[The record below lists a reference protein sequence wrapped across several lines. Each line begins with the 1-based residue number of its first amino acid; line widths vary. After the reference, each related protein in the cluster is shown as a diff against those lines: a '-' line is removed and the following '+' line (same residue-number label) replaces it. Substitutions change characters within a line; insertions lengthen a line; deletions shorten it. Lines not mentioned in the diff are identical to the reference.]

1 MLQIAVMGKA
11 AIYAVVSGPTAMQV
25 VVIVDGESTTYG
37 DLWGYLTR
45 STGYSKITSG
55 EFRSDFW
62 EMRLSDQD
70 YFTRFYRDFK
80 PDAEASLLKGVTKD
94 VPKNVYPNIPKVAVV
109 PPSRSKR
116 RATKGLAEALEVKAP
131 IGPRRKLREEPYDP
145 EAKDGDGDGI
155 VQEGTAWER
164 PAGTRILDAAG
175 KEIARGQI
183 SGNRSRSH
191 RIVDA
196 DNNEV
201 EYTPTYE
208 RSEIGTIGRSV
219 GMIRGADSEPEAT
232 VEPAVEATRPSK
244 FPDYLNRPVAGIDR
258 LGKDARFS
266 DVTYV
271 IRSILN
277 EVAKRAG
284 MERLVEALGLVLPV
298 ENLPD
303 EWIRENL
310 LYPGVIPDDW
320 LGAYVDETE
329 LFMDE
334 IVERG
339 IHIAIPQFALFG
351 EEVRADRG
359 GSFRTPGILADE
371 RVKSQ
376 FETGT
381 SQGYLNPSFRSDFE
395 ADHMGVPQ
403 DIEETQR
410 PIYGFIPTQIDEGT
424 GEVNLYRDPAALY
437 SGGWPFGRGVILRLK
452 PGVEDRTT
460 ASFGD
465 SLDGRRYPIPLS
477 KQLRESHAQ
486 QLQESIDVRLEN
498 IPEGLPLTGEQNLV
512 IGAEGDPLHSV
523 VGPRLADRFIEEA
536 LSGSDSLVDVWF
548 PGRSE
553 RNPVNYIEAQIHGGV
568 DLADVEELI
577 LPEGMSMYERQPN
590 GAVLRT
596 DIDIRD
602 FLASDVPDAKL
613 LMEKALKHGITI
625 TYRHPETKKIETWY
639 APPSKAQPTVT
650 RQVGSFTGSTPDAVP
665 DVGPVLTDTPIGVN
679 ADSGDRDELPEPV
692 KPRAPYT
699 PAPPPFSGKAADI
712 VQMARLDFER
722 VLELLDE
729 EGYWLLDFETTGF
742 DHGNMPTQVAMVRV
756 EKGQVVQRINQFIN
770 PDRPLS
776 DWSRQHLRDGDGQP
790 LTEEWLAENG
800 ISVDEAQRRLSAL
813 LDGQIVVA
821 HNAPFDLEVLQR
833 IVDQNNGVLNLGGS
847 VDTLALMRMAV
858 PKGDG
863 DETGPKSH
871 ALGSLAEYLGYT
883 LGEDAH
889 DALADVDATNE
900 VLRRG
905 LVAAATNPR
914 AELGV
919 LDNLYMKRLYSRQ
932 QEQYEVDLA
941 KHRDAMRE
949 YNRQV
954 FEYRR
959 ALSGGKNASV
969 PDIRV
974 PYTPGPASSQTILDK
989 AQKQRLAVKS
999 ALRNQLIETLAS
1011 LGDGG
1016 DGREE
1021 WVRLHQTLAVES
1033 ESRSTG
1039 LSTSPEELG
1048 ETARKMTQSERI
1060 EFLEK
1065 NFGPIFDRDQEFIDE
1080 VIDEA
1085 LALHVDSEL
1094 TKQVYVPATEI
1105 VAAQILRD
1113 GRVMTQFEQP
1123 VEGLEGSLRERASV
1137 ETELLGVP
1145 RGTSDKNRPVYG
1157 YMPRTTDAE
1166 FGSTGTSDPDP
1177 TSDPSTIHGS
1187 IAIRL
1192 KDDIRDRT
1200 TATFGDSMTG
1210 SVGIAVPVTERARE
1224 ELLRSYPDPEVGS
1237 RTDVRNSLLQ
1247 AAVSDE
1253 FVEGVASVASGA
1265 WIDRLPDEM
1274 RRAVNARMRR
1284 SGMIASLTPQRPH
1297 YIEAQVHGG
1306 VSLDDIA
1313 ELVLPNEVGS
1323 FSDAMRAVLTLARWR
1338 NIRIRTADGRVPLET
1353 DTGWRFVRPDE
1364 NKSSHGVNSQS
1375 PYVEMKA
1382 ASRRIA
1388 LIDEPYNPDAKDGD
1402 GDGIVQEWT
1411 VWERPAGTVLLLDG
1425 KPVVRGQRIK
1435 STSLTARP
1443 TGLTVVDKDGN
1454 VVDYKPSYQPRL
1466 EEGSIGAG
1474 VGRLTPTG
1482 GASTPQPEAA
1492 APESQKPKKRGTPL
1506 SDVGGQ
1512 SIQER
1517 GTASVRQTARP
1528 AAPPQTSAQ
1537 PGVAPQPDPDARKL
1551 PVLPSRDRI
1560 EEFYT
1565 PGQGDVYNPQ
1575 KSSSEDVEGRVEWEL
1590 TQYLL
1595 VDYEELYDSYLSR
1608 MIEKILDDFDLS
1620 NPTEVEWFLEYIRP
1634 IAPNIDAIRELLKRS
1649 FDPLRERGVTS
1660 KYSFEDAALPIL
1672 QQLFKENFE
1681 SDISDALIEAH
1692 VDDLEVRTKGAPR
1705 VAILQNAL
1713 IKALQDGRILSQF
1726 ESGTSQGTY
1735 DPTYRRRLEQR
1746 AMGVPEM
1753 LNDQFRPI
1761 YGFFPDLNRLF
1772 GWTEDGEFV
1781 VSYGKRKNAEL
1792 PPLENSS
1799 VAPYGNIQVVLKE
1812 GLRERTTVSVGDS
1825 FGVRKA
1831 TAPLSDKALEE
1842 IGRKV
1847 GYERPDGT
1855 VDIDRVR
1862 RLTSVLSRKQ
1872 YGNFSLMALALNGL
1886 FTRQNPEKRK
1896 FLLDALKKSGYMKV
1910 DEIEEVPFGFE
1921 YTEAQIHGGVDIQDI
1936 EKVILPYANAETA
1949 PSALIALLDLRGIT
1963 YEFQFG

>member
-1 MLQIAVMGKA
+1 MLQIAVMGEA
-11 AIYAVVSGPTAMQV
+11 AIHAVVSGPTAMQV

-45 STGYSKITSG
+45 TTGYSKITSG
-55 EFRSDFW
+55 DFRSDFW

-70 YFTRFYRDFK
+70 YFDRFYRDFK
-80 PDAEASLLKGVTKD
+80 PDAEAASLKGVTKD
-94 VPKNVYPNIPKVAVV
+94 VPKNVYPKTPKVAVV

-116 RATKGLAEALEVKAP
+116 RTTKGLAEALQVKAP

-164 PAGTRILDAAG
+164 PAGTRILDATG

-219 GMIRGADSEPEAT
+219 GMIRGADSEPEPT

-244 FPDYLNRPVAGIDR
+244 SPDYLNRTVTGIER
-258 LGKDARFS
+258 LGQDARFS
-266 DVTYV
+266 GATNV
-271 IRSILN
+271 IRHVLN

-284 MERLVEALGLVLPV
+284 IERLLEALGIALPD
-298 ENLPD
+298 ENLPP
-303 EWIRENL
+303 EWIRQRL
-310 LYPGVIPDDW
+310 LFPGVIPENW
-320 LGAYVDETE
+320 LDAYVDETE

-359 GSFRTPGILADE
+359 GSFRTPGVLADE

-381 SQGYLNPSFRSDFE
+381 SQGYLDPNFRSEFE
-395 ADHMGVPQ
+395 ADRMGVPQ

-410 PIYGFIPTQIDEGT
+410 PIYGFIPSQIDGET
-424 GEVNLYRDPAALY
+424 GEVDLDRDPAKTY
-437 SGGWPFGRGVILRLK
+437 TGGWPNGHGAILRLK

-460 ASFGD
+460 ITFGD
-465 SLDGRRYPIPLS
+465 SLDGRMYPVPLS
-477 KQLRESHAQ
+477 RQLRESHAQ
-486 QLQESIDVRLEN
+486 QLQESIDLRLEN
-498 IPEGLPLTGEQNLV
+498 IPDGSPLTGEQNLL
-512 IGAEGDPLHSV
+512 IGAEGDPLYSTV
-523 VGPRLADRFIEEA
+523 APRLADRFIEEA
-536 LSGSDSLVDVWF
+536 LTGSDSLTDAWF

-568 DLADVEELI
+568 DLADVEEII
-577 LPEGMSMYERQPN
+577 LPETMSMYERQPN
-590 GAVLRT
+590 GVVLRT
-596 DIDIRD
+596 DLDIRD
-602 FLASDVPDAKL
+602 FLASDSPDAKL

-625 TYRHPETKKIETWY
+625 TYRHPETKKTETWY
-639 APPSKAQPTVT
+639 APPSKAQPAPT
-650 RQVGSFTGSTPDAVP
+650 RQVGSFTGSTPDSVP
-665 DVGPVLTDTPIGVN
+665 DVGPVLADAPIGVN

-699 PAPPPFSGKAADI
+699 PAPPPFAGKAADI
-712 VQMARLDFER
+712 VEMARGGFER

-742 DHGNMPTQVAMVRV
+742 DHGNMPTQVALVRV

-833 IVDQNNGVLNLGGS
+833 IVDQNDGVLNLGGS

-905 LVAAATNPR
+905 LVSAAANPR

-919 LDNLYMKRLYSRQ
+919 LDNAYMAALYRRQ
-932 QEQYEVDLA
+932 QEEHEVALA

-959 ALSGGKNASV
+959 ALSGGKTANV
-969 PDIRV
+969 PDVRV
-974 PYTPGPASSQTILDK
+974 PYTPGPASSQTILDR

-999 ALRNQLIETLAS
+999 ALRNRLIETLAS

-1021 WVRLHQTLAVES
+1021 WVRLHQTLTGES
-1033 ESRSTG
+1033 QS
-1039 LSTSPEELG
+1039 SPEELA
-1048 ETARKMTQSERI
+1048 ETARKMTQSERVG
-1060 EFLEK
+1060 FLEEK
-1065 NFGPIFDRDQEFIDE
+1065 FGPIFDNDQEFVDGI
-1080 VIDEA
+1080 VDEA
-1085 LALHVDSEL
+1085 LARHVDSEL

-1105 VAAQILRD
+1105 VAARILRD
-1113 GRVMTQFEQP
+1113 GRVMSQFEQP
-1123 VEGLEGSLRERASV
+1123 VEGLDGSLRDRASV

-1177 TSDPSTIHGS
+1177 TRDPSTVHGS

-1210 SVGIAVPVTERARE
+1210 SVGIAIPLTERARE

-1237 RTDVRNSLLQ
+1237 RSDVRNSLLQ

-1253 FVEGVASVASGA
+1253 FVEGIASVAATA

-1274 RRAVNARMRR
+1274 RRAVNVRMRR
-1284 SGMIASLTPQRPH
+1284 SGMVAGLTPQKPH

-1306 VSLDDIA
+1306 VSMDDIA

-1323 FSDAMRAVLTLARWR
+1323 FSDAMREVLTLARER
-1338 NIRIRTADGRVPLET
+1338 NVRIRTADGRVPLET

-1364 NKSSHGVNSQS
+1364 NKSNRGTNSQS
-1375 PYVEMKA
+1375 PYVEVKA
-1382 ASRRIA
+1382 ASRRIT
-1388 LIDEPYNPDAKDGD
+1388 LIDEPYDPDAKDGD

-1443 TGLTVVDKDGN
+1443 AGLTVVDKDGN
-1454 VVDYKPSYQPRL
+1454 AVDYKPTYQPRL

-1482 GASTPQPEAA
+1482 GVSAPQPEGAA
-1492 APESQKPKKRGTPL
+1492 LESQKPKKRGTPL

-1528 AAPPQTSAQ
+1528 TAPLQTPAQ

-1560 EEFYT
+1560 GELYT
-1565 PGQGDVYNPQ
+1565 PGQGDVYSPQ
-1575 KSSSEDVEGRVEWEL
+1575 KSSSEDVQGRVEWEL
-1590 TQYLL
+1590 GEYLRG
-1595 VDYEELYDSYLSR
+1595 DYDQFFGMFLEKMISTIVEEY
-1608 MIEKILDDFDLS
+1608 DLS
-1620 NPTEVEWFLEYIRP
+1620 DPTEVERVLDRLRP

-1660 KYSFEDAALPIL
+1660 MFSFEDVAMPIFY
-1672 QQLFKENFE
+1672 QLIDEHFKA
-1681 SDISDALIEAH
+1681 DALDSLLEAYL
-1692 VDDLEVRTKGAPR
+1692 DDLEVLTKGAPR
-1705 VAILQNAL
+1705 IAILENAL
-1713 IKALQDGRILSQF
+1713 IKVLQDGRMLSQY

-1735 DPTYRRRLEQR
+1735 DPEFRRRLERR

-1753 LNDQFRPI
+1753 LNNQFRPI
-1761 YGFFPDLNRLF
+1761 YGFFPDLHRLF

-1781 VSYGKRKNAEL
+1781 VSYGKRKGELL
-1792 PPLENSS
+1792 PPLENES
-1799 VAPYGNIQVVLKE
+1799 VKPYGQMQLVLKDK
-1812 GLRERTTVSVGDS
+1812 LRERTTVTVRDS
-1825 FGVRKA
+1825 FGVRKTA
-1831 TAPLSDKALEE
+1831 APLSDKALEE
-1842 IGRKV
+1842 IGREI

-1855 VDIDRVR
+1855 VDIDRVK
-1862 RLTSVLSRKQ
+1862 RLTSVFCRVDL
-1872 YGNFSLMALALNGL
+1872 GNFAVMALALNGL
-1886 FTRQNPEKRK
+1886 LNRQNPEKRK
-1896 FLLDALKKSGYMKV
+1896 FLLEALKKIGYMEV
-1910 DEIEEVPFGFE
+1910 DAIEEDPFKYG

-1936 EKVILPYANAETA
+1936 DKVILPYANAETA
-1949 PSALIALLDLRGIT
+1949 PSALIALLDLRGIP